1 MPRYLVLP
9 TYHTCADHQIRHLL
23 DLLASTNEL
32 TVEKAVQQAKANYE
46 RLK

>member
-1 MPRYLVLP
+1 MWETLCSTGTGIL
-9 TYHTCADHQIRHLL
+9 
-23 DLLASTNEL
+23 TNEL